1 MGAPQFQKQKYIYK
15 FDVNQWKLP
24 NLLHWI
30 YQTFRYFGAVFD
42 SLGIENTITVGY
54 LDFNAKQDSPSN
66 LLYYNIQTIPLIPK
80 KTLIYVSIPK
90 MT

>member
-1 MGAPQFQKQKYIYK
+1 MGETQFQKQKYIYK

-42 SLGIENTITVGY
+42 SLGIENTIRGGFGFQCQTG
-54 LDFNAKQDSPSN
+54 FTFKSS
-66 LLYYNIQTIPLIPK
+66 LL
-80 KTLIYVSIPK
+80 
-90 MT
+90 